1 MTVSTPVRSHT
12 WLKRKPFVG
21 IAAAVAIAAAAGST
35 VPLGDGEQA
44 EVAGRP
50 VSSSA
55 TRLAWLTP
63 EEKKYV
69 DWVAAATPEQLAAA
83 FGHQPARRIRP
94 PLKPG
99 ANTR

>member
-1 MTVSTPVRSHT
+1 MTVSTPFRSHNR
-12 WLKRKPFVG
+12 LKRKPLLG
-21 IAAAVAIAAAAGST
+21 LAAAVAIAAAVGSA
-35 VPLGDGEQA
+35 VPLRHGEQA
-44 EVAGRP
+44 EIAGRP

-55 TRLAWLTP
+55 TRLASLTP
-63 EEKKYV
+63 EEKRYV

-83 FGHQPARRIRP
+83 FGHEPARRIRP

>member
-1 MTVSTPVRSHT
+1 MTVSTPLRSHNR
-12 WLKRKPFVG
+12 LKRKPLLG
-21 IAAAVAIAAAAGST
+21 LAAAVAIAAAVGSA
-35 VPLGDGEQA
+35 VPLGHGEHA
-44 EVAGRP
+44 EIAGRP

-55 TRLAWLTP
+55 TRLASLTP
-63 EEKKYV
+63 EEKRYV

-83 FGHQPARRIRP
+83 FGHEPARRIRP